1 LGALFITTIIY
12 NHSMRKQ
19 IFLLIFAPALLFPL
33 AAFFIALRN
42 PSIFPFFPDPPISII
57 FFFIL
62 AIGLLFFFLKRGNLL
77 QENIQGLILFAFF
90 TMGYFILSALFNR
103 VDLNT
108 NNVYFEADNWSWLR
122 RMSLEDGWNVG
133 TRAAHPFVHLIFRPL
148 AWILSIFT
156 LGDRYEANLLLL
168 SLSGGGCVFLAW
180 KIVRHISMDETYA
193 VSFASL
199 LGLSASH
206 LIFATVI
213 ETYIFSALCLL
224 LFIWLLLRE
233 KPAFLLITAG
243 SLAFG
248 ITITNII
255 QQGITTLLVQRNLKR
270 TVILFGLVVLIGIG
284 LNIISRVL
292 YPVTEY
298 VFLPQN
304 LAGEEKF
311 QKQPTWQRTELI
323 VEDLLIYNIA
333 APQPY
338 VDTRNQTLRFNFLA
352 GTIREYIWFGWP
364 SLILWIGTIG
374 LALFYFPRNLHL
386 DTTNRRLA
394 LSMLA
399 CLIFN
404 FVLHMGYGAEPFLY
418 SAGWTYSLVLFTA
431 INLTSLAERSWFK
444 LILLLLVSSVLV
456 NNLWFLY
463 LVARKTSESF
473 G

>member
-1 LGALFITTIIY
+1 
-12 NHSMRKQ
+12 MRKQ
-19 IFLLIFAPALLFPL
+19 IFLLVFAPSILFPL
-33 AAFFIALRN
+33 GAFFIAFRN
-42 PSIFPFFPDPPISII
+42 PSIFPFFSNPPFLAI
-57 FFFIL
+57 FFFAL
-62 AIGLLFFFLKRGNLL
+62 AIGMLTFFLKRGNRL
-77 QENIQGLILFAFF
+77 QENLHGVVLFVLF
-90 TMGYFILSALFNR
+90 TVGYFILSGLFNS

-122 RMSLEDGWNVG
+122 RMALEDGWNVG

-148 AWILSIFT
+148 TWVLSLFT
-156 LGDRYEANLLLL
+156 AGDRYEANLLLL
-168 SLSGGGCVFLAW
+168 SLAGSGCVFLMW
-180 KIVRHISMDETYA
+180 KIVKQISLDDAYA

-213 ETYIFSALCLL
+213 ETYIFSAFCLL
-224 LFIWLLLRE
+224 LFVWLLLRD
-233 KPAFLLITAG
+233 KPAFLLIAAS

-255 QQGITTLLVQRNLKR
+255 QQGITALLVQRSLKR
-270 TVILFGLVVLIGIG
+270 TVTLLGSVVLLGVG
-284 LNIISRVL
+284 LNVLSHAL

-304 LAGEEKF
+304 LAGEQKF
-311 QKQPTWQRTELI
+311 QKQPTLQRTELI
-323 VEDLLIYNIA
+323 LEDLLVYNIA

-352 GTIREYIWFGWP
+352 GTIMEYIWFGWP
-364 SLILWIGTIG
+364 ALILWIA
-374 LALFYFPRNLHL
+374 ALSLTFFYFPVNLRL
-386 DTTNRRLA
+386 DTPKARLA
-394 LSMLA
+394 VSVLA
-399 CLIFN
+399 CLLFN

-418 SAGWTYSLVLFTA
+418 SAGWTYALILFTA

-444 LILLLLVSSVLV
+444 LMLVLLVSAVFV
-456 NNLWFLY
+456 NNMWFLY
-463 LVARKTSESF
+463 LIARKTSESF